1 LKVVFFG
8 TPQFAVPTLERILE
22 ARHQVVAVVTQPD
35 KPAGRGR
42 KLTAPPVKDLA
53 VARGIAVLQPQ
64 SVRTDEF
71 AAELAALEADV
82 AVVVAYG
89 KILPLRILQTP
100 RHGCLNVHASLLPAY
115 RGAAPIQWAIV
126 NGEEKTGVA
135 IMQMDEGMDTGPVIA
150 VREVPILEDDDTVS
164 LGSMLSYV
172 GAEAMVEVL
181 ARLAEHGVLEST
193 AQDHAAATK
202 APLIKREMAAIDW
215 SRSAESLHC
224 HVRGFQPWPKA
235 FTTNKGEELKIVG
248 IEAVDADWLPASA
261 FDVRVEPGMV
271 VDFFKTRGFVV
282 RTGGERGALLVT
294 RVQPPGKPEM
304 GAWDYVNG
312 GALEIGTVLGQ

>member
-1 LKVVFFG
+1 
-8 TPQFAVPTLERILE
+8 
-22 ARHQVVAVVTQPD
+22 
-35 KPAGRGR
+35 
-42 KLTAPPVKDLA
+42 
-53 VARGIAVLQPQ
+53 
-64 SVRTDEF
+64 
-71 AAELAALEADV
+71 
-82 AVVVAYG
+82 
-89 KILPLRILQTP
+89 
-100 RHGCLNVHASLLPAY
+100 
-115 RGAAPIQWAIV
+115 
-126 NGEEKTGVA
+126 
-135 IMQMDEGMDTGPVIA
+135 
-150 VREVPILEDDDTVS
+150 
-164 LGSMLSYV
+164 
-172 GAEAMVEVL
+172 
-181 ARLAEHGVLEST
+181 
-193 AQDHAAATK
+193 
-202 APLIKREMAAIDW
+202 MAAIDW